1 MVNESVLIMSSFQTF
16 LTDLLPQ
23 MLQNL
28 PVVMLVNR
36 LAWRNK
42 FLMND
47 ALTVKKDHQHALGVQ
62 LKLALLSLAVESM
75 GFSTEKSAIWFL
87 VCNSKPSSRVLL

>member
-28 PVVMLVNR
+28 PVVMLINR

-75 GFSTEKSAIWFL
+75 GFSTEKSDIWFL
-87 VCNSKPSSRVLL
+87 VCNSTPSSCVLL